1 MSGPENRLGLMLG
14 DPSGIGPEL
23 VARLLSRPDLY
34 KDLELVVIGDARWL
48 AEGQK
53 LAGTSHPIPVV
64 KSLEGTQIETGNP
77 VLLDFPTLAPGDC
90 PMGKVTEAAGRA
102 TFDTLSYTVELART
116 GAIGGFVFAPL
127 NKEAMHLGGN
137 PYNSELSFFRS
148 VFEMPEISNELNF
161 LDELWTTR
169 VTSHIG
175 LEDVPPLIT
184 KERVLETIRFMDEVL
199 KDYGHSS
206 PEIAV
211 AALNPHAGEH
221 GLFGRQEIE
230 QIGPAVEAAK
240 AEGIDARGPFPAD
253 TLFLRVRTE
262 GYHGV
267 VSMYHDQGQI
277 AMKLMGF
284 DRGVTVAGGL
294 PVPIATPAHGT
305 AHDIAGQGKA
315 NPGATI
321 TAFEVAKKMLRNK
334 ATAKR

>member
-1 MSGPENRLGLMLG
+1 MSGPGNRLGLMLG

-23 VARLLSRPDLY
+23 VARFLSQPDLY
-34 KDLELVVIGDARWL
+34 KDVELVVIGDARWL
-48 AEGQK
+48 AEGQEI
-53 LAGTSHPIPVV
+53 AGTSYPIPTIS
-64 KSLEGTQIETGNP
+64 SLDNAKIETGNP
-77 VLLDFPTLAPGDC
+77 VLLDYPTLAPGEF
-90 PMGKVTEAAGRA
+90 PMGEVSEAAGRA
-102 TFDTLSYTVELART
+102 TFETLSYTVELSRT
-116 GAIGGFVFAPL
+116 GVIGGFVFAPL

-137 PYNSELSFFRS
+137 PHNSELSFFRA
-148 VFEMPEISNELNF
+148 VFEMPDISNELNF

-175 LEDVPPLIT
+175 LEDVPTLIT
-184 KERVLETIRFMDEVL
+184 EKRVLETIEFMDTVL
-199 KDYGHSS
+199 RDYGHSS
-206 PEIAV
+206 PKIAV

-230 QIGPAVEAAK
+230 QIAPAVEAAK
-240 AEGIDARGPFPAD
+240 AEGIDARGPYPAD

-305 AHDIAGQGKA
+305 AHDIAGRGKA

-334 ATAKR
+334 AAANV

>member
-34 KDLELVVIGDARWL
+34 EDVELVVIGDARWL
-48 AEGQK
+48 TEGQRI
-53 LAGTSHPIPVV
+53 AGTNHSLSVV
-64 KSLEGTQIETGNP
+64 SSLEGVNIEPGNP
-77 VLLDFPTLAPGDC
+77 VLLDYPNLAPGDF
-90 PMGKVTEAAGRA
+90 PMGEVGEAAGRA
-102 TFDTLSYTVELART
+102 TFETLSFTVDLAQS

-137 PYNSELSFFRS
+137 PHNSELSFFRS
-148 VFEMPEISNELNF
+148 VFQMPDISNELNF

-175 LEDVPPLIT
+175 LEDVPSLIT
-184 KERVLETIRFMDEVL
+184 EERVLETIRFMNHVL
-199 KDYGHSS
+199 RDYGHAT
-206 PEIAV
+206 PKIAV

-253 TLFLRVRTE
+253 TLFLRIRTD

-334 ATAKR
+334 AAARA